1 MPVSQR
7 GQRPTMIAVDADV
20 LVRLVVRDDDEQ
32 ARRAVALFEQNEIYV
47 CKTVLLETEWVLRF
61 SYQLDGAAILDA
73 LRGVVG
79 LPQVS
84 VEDGLAVAGALGL
97 LEAGMD
103 FADALH
109 VASSPEAAQ
118 FATFD
123 KRLKKRAETSAP
135 GRHVFEA

>member
-1 MPVSQR
+1 
-7 GQRPTMIAVDADV
+7 MIAVDTNV
-20 LVRLVVRDDDEQ
+20 LVRLVVRDDADQ
-32 ARRAVALFEQNEIYV
+32 AERAAALFEQHEIYV

-61 SYQLDGAAILDA
+61 SYQLDGAAILAA

-79 LPQVS
+79 LPQVR
-84 VEDGLAVAGALGL
+84 VEDGLAVAEALHL

-109 VASSPEAAQ
+109 VASGRETAR

-123 KRLKKRAETSAP
+123 KRLKKRAETAAP